1 LEDAQAWTQK
11 FVRWYNQD
19 HKHSG
24 LKFVTPAQRHS
35 GQAAAILDRR
45 EQVYQKAR
53 NRNPKRWS
61 QGARNWHLDDQ
72 FWLNPGWIRAEA
84 LKQAA

>member
-1 LEDAQAWTQK
+1 MHAWMHK

-35 GQAAAILDRR
+35 GQDTAIMERR
-45 EQVYQKAR
+45 EQVYRAAR
-53 NRNPKRWS
+53 NRNPQRWT
-61 QGARNWHLDDQ
+61 QQTRNGKLQDEV
-72 FWLNPGWIRAEA
+72 WLNPERIQPEE
-84 LKQAA
+84 LKQTA